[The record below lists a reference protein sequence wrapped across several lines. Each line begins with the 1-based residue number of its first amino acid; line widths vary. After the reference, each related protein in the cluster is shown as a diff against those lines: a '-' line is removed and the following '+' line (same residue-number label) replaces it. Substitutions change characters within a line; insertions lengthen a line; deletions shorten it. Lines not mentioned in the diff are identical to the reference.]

1 MSTPPSPAPAPAKT
15 PPSFRSC
22 LLWVGGITVILLG
35 IAYGAFM
42 IHERSNA
49 KMIAHWND
57 LEKQTTYEA
66 KLFPA
71 SVTFRRGQARGTGLH
86 GSKPWREVP
95 GEFAT
100 CPDDS
105 EGQEYAEFY
114 LAPDPAVILSQPFA
128 DATHPQVK
136 RQLESFFTTNAAEAF
151 DTAITVSE
159 SSNHGWKLRTT
170 LIPTPHGSKVTP
182 ENLPD
187 AVLAKL
193 SGASVP
199 NEPTKGKVDLNSL
212 SYTPTTAGRP
222 NFGKSKDQA
231 EYEARQRVEREH
243 KAAMERYDN
252 KHHHFFL
259 VEAVRDFGRGRIV
272 IVRRFGQVYGSS
284 TITTATDVVLDLA
297 ASVTVADP

>member
-1 MSTPPSPAPAPAKT
+1 MSTPPPPLPAAKT
-15 PPSFRSC
+15 TPSFKGC
-22 LLWVGGITVILLG
+22 LLWTTVVIVVIIG

-42 IHERSNA
+42 IHESNNA
-49 KMIAHWND
+49 KLIAYWNE
-57 LEKQTTYEA
+57 LEKQTKYEA
-66 KLFPA
+66 KIFPA
-71 SVTFRRGQARGTGLH
+71 SVTFRRGQAQEDSIH
-86 GSKPWREVP
+86 GPKPWRKVP

-128 DATHPQVK
+128 DATHPQVR
-136 RQLESFFTTNAAEAF
+136 RQLESFFTDNTATAF
-151 DTAITVSE
+151 DTAIVLRE
-159 SSNHGWKLRTT
+159 SSNHGWKLRST
-170 LIPTPHGSKVTP
+170 LVPTPYGSDVMP

-187 AVLAKL
+187 TVIAKL

-199 NEPTKGKVDLNSL
+199 KEPTKGKVDLSSL

-231 EYEARQRVEREH
+231 EYEARQRVERDH
-243 KAAMERYDN
+243 KAAMDRHDD

-259 VEAVRDFGRGRIV
+259 VEAVRDFGGGRII
-272 IVRRFGQVYGSS
+272 IVRRFGQVFGPTS
-284 TITTATDVVLDLA
+284 ITRATDVVTELA
-297 ASVTVADP
+297 ASVTVGTP